1 MRKRELVRSKMS
13 RDDDVLRSCLE
24 KSFTFISVGLHLAW
38 LCVSL
43 ALPCSASSLL
53 VISSCCCAVIG
64 CITSALQLALP
75 LRIVNHAYY
84 RIVLFIIVLPF
95 FIFGCCI
102 AFPLY
107 PIIDTIDCHP
117 AIFYFAFVNY
127 CSVIV
132 TLALTLV
139 SVLLIYFCIDD
150 DE

>member
-1 MRKRELVRSKMS
+1 MS
-13 RDDDVLRSCLE
+13 RDDDMFRSCLD
-24 KSFTFISVGLHLAW
+24 KSFTFIGFGLNLVW

-64 CITSALQLALP
+64 CITLALQLALP
-75 LRIVNHAYY
+75 LRIVNHTYY
-84 RIVLFIIVLPF
+84 RIVLFIIGLPG

-127 CSVIV
+127 CTFIV
-132 TLALTLV
+132 VLALTLV
-139 SVLLIYFCIDD
+139 SILFWRIISSSRWQVN